1 MLQAVRNLGN
11 LVCRFYFM
19 DGRTK
24 AIDVQPSDTAMDA
37 MQQLAIKTGLRNLD
51 GWALYEVLN
60 LNCLLLCLTN

>member
-1 MLQAVRNLGN
+1 
-11 LVCRFYFM
+11 M

-51 GWALYEVLN
+51 GWALYEVNYKIKCTLMLLVKKKTFYYLN
-60 LNCLLLCLTN
+60 

>member
-1 MLQAVRNLGN
+1 
-11 LVCRFYFM
+11 M

-51 GWALYEVLN
+51 GWALYEVYIAVFES
-60 LNCLLLCLTN
+60 TIT

>member
-1 MLQAVRNLGN
+1 
-11 LVCRFYFM
+11 M

-51 GWALYEVLN
+51 GWALYEVNYKIKKTLLMVEKKIFYYLN
-60 LNCLLLCLTN
+60 KKNV